1 MATLDSTL
9 GGPTSNS
16 YCDLAFA
23 NGYAANQYWGT
34 KWDILTDDEKIL
46 ALITSTQWMETLSYA
61 GNRCSTTQLLSWPRT
76 NASCDGVPATC
87 TEIPYSIK
95 RAEVELAWQ
104 AHLNPD
110 AIIGGGGGA
119 AQGTFV
125 SRQKL
130 GSLEVEYEQYQG
142 TTITSCDNCNDPIVI
157 TKFPFIRGLIGCW
170 LGGGGVTGG
179 VGLMLRVRS

>member
-1 MATLDSTL
+1 MQAI
-9 GGPTSNS
+9 
-16 YCDLAFA
+16 
-23 NGYAANQYWGT
+23 AAQ
-34 KWDILTDDEKIL
+34 
-46 ALITSTQWMETLSYA
+46 QLSYFPGQEPMRHVTA
-61 GNRCSTTQLLSWPRT
+61 YRP
-76 NASCDGVPATC
+76 PAP
-87 TEIPYSIK
+87 IPYSIK

-110 AIIGGGGGA
+110 AIIGGGGGGA
-119 AQGTFV
+119 SQGTFV

-142 TTITSCDNCNDPIVI
+142 TTVTSSDSCNDPIVI

-170 LGGGGVTGG
+170 LTGVSGG